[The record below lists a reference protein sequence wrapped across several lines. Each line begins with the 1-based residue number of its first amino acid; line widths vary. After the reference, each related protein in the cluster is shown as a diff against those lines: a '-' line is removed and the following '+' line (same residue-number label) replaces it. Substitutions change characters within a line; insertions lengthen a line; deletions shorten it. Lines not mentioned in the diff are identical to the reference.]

1 MSEIL
6 DSELNSMFVAPE
18 REFKGEPLAKYTE
31 GSRLLLLQTKT
42 DESNPTFF
50 IWAFI
55 YLHIQLK
62 KNRKEIIRLCW
73 DCDAFR
79 DKVLSWIDGMTKAD
93 SNEAINLV
101 ATILDEASAGSVEA
115 VKTGKEAPLGNS

>member
-6 DSELNSMFVAPE
+6 DSELNSMFVSPE

-31 GSRLLLLQTKT
+31 GSRLLLLQTKADT
-42 DESNPTFF
+42 SNPNFF

-55 YLHIQLK
+55 YLHIELK
-62 KNRKEIIRLCW
+62 RNRKEIIKLCW

-79 DKVLSWIDGMTKAD
+79 DKVLSWIDEMSREDA
-93 SNEAINLV
+93 NEATNLV
-101 ATILDEASAGSVEA
+101 ASILDEASAGSVEA
-115 VKTGKEAPLGNS
+115 VKTGKEAPQGNS